1 MSASSPLSSLRAA
14 LAAVAV
20 ACAVPAAQAADLG
33 AVGPVYPL
41 AERDL
46 LAVIHDHL
54 QAKQDSGELARL
66 QAENIAR
73 VQRTIESPPPVQ
85 GLRKVTQARTWRFDP
100 SVKFDEPVVDA
111 KGRIV
116 VPAGML
122 ANPLKVVSMP
132 ADWLLFD
139 GRDPAQVA
147 LARRQLDEAAAARRP
162 IKPILVG
169 GSPMRLADVWQ
180 RPVYFD
186 QHSRITRRLGLTAVP
201 VRVSQ
206 DGLQLV
212 VQELVP

>member
-1 MSASSPLSSLRAA
+1 MHSRLHPLRAA
-14 LAAVAV
+14 LAVGTAWLAT
-20 ACAVPAAQAADLG
+20 AAGAADLG
-33 AVGPVYPL
+33 ALGPVYPL

-46 LAVIHDHL
+46 LQAIHDHL
-54 QAKQDSGELARL
+54 QKKQDSGELARL

-73 VQRTIESPPPVQ
+73 AQRSIESPPPVQ
-85 GLRKVTQARTWRFDP
+85 GLRKVTEARTWRFDP

-111 KGRIV
+111 RGRIV

-122 ANPLKVVSMP
+122 ANPLKVVTMP

-139 GRDPAQVA
+139 GRDPSQVA
-147 LARRQLDEAAAARRP
+147 LARKQLDEAAAAKRP
-162 IKPILVG
+162 IKPILVA
-169 GSPMRLADVWQ
+169 GSPMRLAEVWQ

-186 QHSRITRRLGLTAVP
+186 QQARITHRLGLTAVP
-201 VRVSQ
+201 VRVTQ